1 MLVSVEIGPDDIVE
15 AIEALSDAQLDVLAL
30 QLPDRL
36 MDRVGPLMETLKVI
50 EETADLYSERDEL
63 DLDRLAAIYTAED
76 VSDWLRPTD

>member
-15 AIEALSDAQLDVLAL
+15 AIEALTDAQLDVLAL

-50 EETADLYSERDEL
+50 EEATDLYP
-63 DLDRLAAIYTAED
+63 D
-76 VSDWLRPTD
+76 VGHVGQWLTIDVTD

>member
-36 MDRVGPLMETLKVI
+36 MDRVGPLMETLNVV
-50 EETADLYSERDEL
+50 EETADLYTEQ
-63 DLDRLAAIYTAED
+63 ED
-76 VSDWLRPTD
+76 MHLLWPWIVDPEGGITQ